1 MRDQVRSRSLPVVLA
16 VALLLSCHPAW
27 AGSLSMKDHMEIE
40 SQPRNDPELGT
51 LPSVQIDSIQASVP
65 VDDRMNADAA
75 FNHPFTESLREG
87 MAWYLRQR
95 GLRIVDDGGDLRLTG
110 TIDSYEGWKGWG
122 HWGVDVHL
130 RTKLFRASQTILS
143 EDLRSFLKYSD
154 DEDVEDEEKPKYNV
168 RDMEITFTEILFTR
182 VGIDLS
188 EKLIVLMKEKA
199 ELISGAGDNQPPA
212 EPASKGKLS
221 LEATAPHA
229 EVFVDGKLV
238 GTTPV
243 IDLLLSA
250 TTHFIEIRKSGFK
263 PWKREVAV
271 LEGATSRI
279 IAELEVE
286 KPE

>member
-1 MRDQVRSRSLPVVLA
+1 MRYQVRSRSLPVVLA
-16 VALLLSCHPAW
+16 VALLLGCHPAW
-27 AGSLSMKDHMEIE
+27 AGSLSMKEHMEIE
-40 SQPRNDPELGT
+40 SQPRNDPGLGT
-51 LPSVQIDSIQASVP
+51 LPSMQIDIIQASVP

-75 FNHPFTESLREG
+75 FNHPFTDSLREG
-87 MAWYLRQR
+87 MTWYLRQR

-122 HWGVDVHL
+122 HWGADVHL
-130 RTKLFRASQTILS
+130 RTKLFRGPQMILS
-143 EDLRSFLKYSD
+143 EDLRSFLKYAD
-154 DEDVEDEEKPKYNV
+154 DEDVEDEEKPKYKARAV
-168 RDMEITFTEILFTR
+168 EIAFPEILFTR

-199 ELISGAGDNQPPA
+199 ELISTAGGKRPQA
-212 EPASKGKLS
+212 ELASKGKLS
-221 LEATAPHA
+221 LEATVPHA

-238 GTTPV
+238 GTTPLV
-243 IDLLLSA
+243 DLLLPA
-250 TTHFIEIRKSGFK
+250 TTHLIEIRKSGFN

-279 IAELEVE
+279 TAELEAE